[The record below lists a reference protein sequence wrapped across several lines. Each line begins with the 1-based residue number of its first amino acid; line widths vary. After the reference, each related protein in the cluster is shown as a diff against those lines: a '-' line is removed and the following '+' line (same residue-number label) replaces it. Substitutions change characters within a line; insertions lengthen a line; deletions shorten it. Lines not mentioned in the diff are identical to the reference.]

1 VTFIA
6 DQRSVLK
13 KASDLPPHIA
23 TMMDTFHEALSAEEQ
38 GDPRF
43 AYRVAFIRKTGNRAS
58 SADLAVEF
66 VKPDSA
72 EGREINSVL
81 LKEVDKSRY
90 TAKQIV
96 KLMMQD
102 EGFALPSAHSHEA
115 LAGTGRQESDQ
126 GIRKAR
132 RLFEHMYLV

>member
-1 VTFIA
+1 
-6 DQRSVLK
+6 
-13 KASDLPPHIA
+13 
-23 TMMDTFHEALSAEEQ
+23 MMDTFHEALSAEEQ

-96 KLMMQD
+96 NLMQD
-102 EGFALPSAHSHEA
+102 EGFPRFHQHTHTKLW
-115 LAGTGRQESDQ
+115 QELDAKNPAKGFGKPGDYSNTWIWYEPWLTRVRTHCQ
-126 GIRKAR
+126 
-132 RLFEHMYLV
+132 EHAERYV